1 MSSRRTRFAPSP
13 TGLLHLGHAASALRA
28 YDWANQHGAQFLLR
42 IEDIDQ
48 PRCRV
53 EFEAAIYQD
62 LRWLG
67 LSWPEPVRK
76 QSKHMADFTAA
87 LDHLIEQGVLY
98 RCFLTRREVAAAIAS
113 APHGPADIYP
123 GPAQSMNTSEQERR
137 LADGKSFAW
146 RLSLR
151 AAKDR
156 LGPLWDDLEWQEQ
169 GSGPNGETGLIQSE
183 PTRLGDVILA
193 RKDIATSYHLAVT
206 HDDALQGITDVVRG
220 QDLFE
225 STHIHVLLQAL
236 LGWSNP
242 VYHHH
247 SLLLDE
253 QGKRLAKR
261 DGAMSLRALR
271 EAGTSAEQVRKLA
284 GL

>member
-13 TGLLHLGHAASALRA
+13 TGLLHLGHAASALRSF
-28 YDWANQHGAQFLLR
+28 DWASANSAQFLLR

-48 PRCRV
+48 PRCRS
-53 EFEAAIYQD
+53 EFESAIYDD

-67 LSWPEPVRK
+67 LSWTEPVRK
-76 QSKHMADFTAA
+76 QSEHIADFATA
-87 LDHLIEQGVLY
+87 LDILIEQGVLY
-98 RCFLTRREVAAAIAS
+98 PCFLTRREVAAAIAS
-113 APHGPADIYP
+113 APHGPTEIYL
-123 GPAQSMNTSEQERR
+123 GPEQPMSASEQAAR
-137 LADGKSFAW
+137 LAEGQGFAW
-146 RLSLR
+146 RLSLE

-156 LGPLWDDLEWQEQ
+156 LGPIWNDMEWQEH
-169 GSGPNGETGLIQSE
+169 GIGPDDETGLIQAD

-220 QDLFE
+220 LDLFE

-236 LGWSNP
+236 LGWQTP

-271 EAGTSAEQVRKLA
+271 EAGTSAAQARKLA